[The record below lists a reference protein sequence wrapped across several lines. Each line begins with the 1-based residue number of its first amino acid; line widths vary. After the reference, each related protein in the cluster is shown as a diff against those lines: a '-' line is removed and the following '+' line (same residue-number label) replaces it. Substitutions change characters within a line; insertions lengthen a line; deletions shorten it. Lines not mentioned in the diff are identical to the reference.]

1 MDTETAYENLANAIV
16 LQAVKDYRSAKA
28 MQRIDPK
35 DYSARGRIG
44 VIRKFFR
51 SDWFRTLTDI
61 DGEWLIRK
69 LDEEAAHDNKGVIAI
84 ISPEQGNRA

>member
-16 LQAVKDYRSAKA
+16 LQAVKDYRAAKKRKNSAN
-28 MQRIDPK
+28 
-35 DYSARGRIG
+35 IG
-44 VIRKFFR
+44 IIRKFFR

-69 LDEEAAHDNKGVIAI
+69 LDEEAKRGDRLVHEGDTA
-84 ISPEQGNRA
+84 

>member
-69 LDEEAAHDNKGVIAI
+69 LDELDEEAAHDGKRVSKTGLQA
-84 ISPEQGNRA
+84 